1 MAEREA
7 MRAREAEAVSFNL
20 YEEGFKY
27 DANLRERA
35 VKGRVVIRG
44 KDRPWQQSR
53 QGLIKFYLH
62 AVLDDTSVG
71 TWRFFVHDIRSH
83 SGKHRHQ
90 GGLAIYVIEGR
101 GWTVVDRQRH
111 DWEEGDLILLPVK
124 LGGCEHQ
131 HFNGE
136 PGKPCKWLA
145 MIYSPFKELLG
156 SEMEQKEAS
165 PDWKDHA

>member
-7 MRAREAEAVSFNL
+7 IRVREAEAVSLNV

-27 DANLRERA
+27 DADLRERA

-101 GWTVVDRQRH
+101 GWTVVDGQRH
-111 DWEEGDLILLPVK
+111 DWEEGAGSASYRRRRRRGTAGRWRRRWKAP
-124 LGGCEHQ
+124 
-131 HFNGE
+131 
-136 PGKPCKWLA
+136 
-145 MIYSPFKELLG
+145 PFCTC
-156 SEMEQKEAS
+156 SVRR
-165 PDWKDHA
+165 D